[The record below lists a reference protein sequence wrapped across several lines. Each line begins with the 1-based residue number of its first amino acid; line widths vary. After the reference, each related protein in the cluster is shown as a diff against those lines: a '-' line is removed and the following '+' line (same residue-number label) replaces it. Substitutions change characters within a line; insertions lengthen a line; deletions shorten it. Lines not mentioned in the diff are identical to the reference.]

1 VTEAPQQQSIFARY
15 WWVSG
20 IVVALLVVFILAPAA
35 SSDPDGLEKV
45 AEDKEFIGEG
55 EDPGYE
61 WLPDY
66 TIPGIDNEY
75 WSTVLSGAIGVGIMV
90 ALVAGIA
97 FALTRIRRMRGGDNG
112 TRQVSGA
119 G

>member
-1 VTEAPQQQSIFARY
+1 MSETPQQQSIFTRY

-20 IVVALLVVFILAPAA
+20 IVIALAVVFVLAPNA
-35 SSDPDGLEKV
+35 SSNPDGLEKV
-45 AEDKEFIGEG
+45 AEDKEFAESG

-66 TIPGIDNEY
+66 SIPGIESEY

-90 ALVAGIA
+90 ALVAGLA
-97 FALTRIRRMRGGDNG
+97 FVLTRVRRMRAGDGG
-112 TRQVSGA
+112 TRPVSGA